1 MPTAYPYIKSFVED
15 DKVVM
20 SAKALVHCQ
29 SQTGGPLD
37 RRFFAYYLR
46 GGYLSTLDRLAT

>member
-1 MPTAYPYIKSFVED
+1 MPTAYSYIKSFVED